1 MKYEFIKIDEDT
13 TELKY
18 KDKVISIKRD
28 IDLQVKIQDSVRRSK
43 LLLNKDL
50 TSAGMTRKDLTIE
63 RHEGN
68 KTYYDNSNA
77 IEAEQEYQV
86 LAVNQVYDEII
97 TKYCGMTL
105 AELMQDIG
113 LDVSV
118 DNEENKQF
126 GINLTK
132 AITGK
137 IDNTP
142 SKK

>member
-28 IDLQVKIQDSVRRSK
+28 IDLQVKIQDSVRRSR

-137 IDNTP
+137 TDNTP